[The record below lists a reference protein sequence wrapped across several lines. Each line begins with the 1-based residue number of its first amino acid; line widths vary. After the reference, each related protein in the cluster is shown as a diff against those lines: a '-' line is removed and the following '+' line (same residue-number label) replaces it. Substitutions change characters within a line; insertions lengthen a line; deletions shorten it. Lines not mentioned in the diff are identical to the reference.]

1 MEKQINVGNQNTQ
14 QIGQNQTPQ
23 HNNIQ
28 SEEQGEQ
35 SPSQQ
40 KFPLGIKLSKKTL
53 LVFSGFILIVLFLL
67 IGLFWSNQ
75 RYTNRA
81 QNPTTKNTPSPTITK
96 NIPSPTSAISSS
108 SLEWQVFKDENVE
121 YKYPKIWVQ
130 SSEAPQ
136 RFQSLIEISG
146 SCKPLVF
153 QDQNNLDVILVVEN
167 YPQPLQK
174 YLPSCWSKGT
184 LFGSTPNSRAI
195 KIGEKADKI
204 DIMQLSTGSSKYIL
218 ERYGFESDYTAV
230 NAYMFSIIF
239 PQQYKGEIEPI
250 FDEIVTSFKYLKQY
264 QVTEPKEWKT
274 YTSKLGFSFE
284 YPSEWGDV
292 KEEIIDYGNDPN
304 KGESGKSYGLSFSVK
319 SNVGFQRVAYGAG
332 RSFDYAAARGA
343 IFTDYKG
350 DSQKPASITS
360 EITVGLTYRCYQYP
374 VQYYPYR
381 GVVRFNLPGREI
393 SGVMLIVPILSPTD
407 MEKYDKI
414 VEDFINQE
422 ESCKNLIGTKSPTV
436 IAKEKEIV
444 NMLNNGVNFD
454 KESQINLT
462 IFKRISGSAK
472 IL

>member
-1 MEKQINVGNQNTQ
+1 MEKQINVGNQNNQ

-28 SEEQGEQ
+28 SEEQSEQ
-35 SPSQQ
+35 LPSQQ
-40 KFPLGIKLSKKTL
+40 KFPLGIKLPKKTL
-53 LVFSGFILIVLFLL
+53 LLFSGFVLIVLFLL
-67 IGLFWSNQ
+67 IGLLWSNQ
-75 RYTNRA
+75 KYTNRV
-81 QNPTTKNTPSPTITK
+81 QNPTTKNIHSPTL
-96 NIPSPTSAISSS
+96 AIYSS

-167 YPQPLQK
+167 YPQPLK
-174 YLPSCWSKGT
+174 KDLPSCWSKGT
-184 LFGSTPNSRAI
+184 ISDSTPNSRAI
-195 KIGEKADKI
+195 KIGEKEDKI

-218 ERYGFESDYTAV
+218 ERYGFESDYTTV

-239 PQQYKGEIEPI
+239 PQLYKGEIEPI

-264 QVTEPKEWKT
+264 QVTEPKEWRT
-274 YTSKLGFSFE
+274 FTSVLGFSFE

-292 KEEIIDYGNDPN
+292 KEEIIDYGNYPI
-304 KGESGKSYGLSFSVK
+304 ESGKSYSLSFSVK
-319 SNVGFQRVAYGAG
+319 SNVRFNRAAYGAG
-332 RSFDYAAARGA
+332 ESSDYTAARDQL
-343 IFTDYKG
+343 FTDYKG
-350 DSQKPASITS
+350 DPKKPASITS
-360 EITVGLTYRCYQYP
+360 EITMDLTYRCYQYP
-374 VQYYPYR
+374 SPCHPYK

-393 SGVMLIVPILSPTD
+393 SGVMLVVPILSPTD
-407 MEKYDKI
+407 EVKYDQI

-422 ESCKNLIGTKSPTV
+422 ESCKNLNETEYPKV
-436 IAKEKEIV
+436 AAKEEEIV

-454 KESQINLT
+454 KESQINLK
-462 IFKRISGSAK
+462 IFKRISASAK